1 MVQTE
6 GSPVAE
12 SLKIRHP
19 LAVKVAEV
27 QLELA
32 KSQTAVSE
40 SKTGVTLVKAFP
52 FAEYALPEVLEISLV
67 ALYAVVDL
75 LMVAELVY
83 KAKLKVSPDEA
94 VKSCIAVKIST
105 LKLLQI
111 ADVIAISFLLI
122 IEAVTRLVFLL
133 YHPCNRL
140 FFVFQF
146 ALLQTFV
153 VLVYTFARIMSTYL
167 LDLLKN

>member
-1 MVQTE
+1 MVQHA
-6 GSPVAE
+6 GSPDAE
-12 SLKIRHP
+12 SLKIKHP
-19 LAVKVAEV
+19 LAVNEADV
-27 QLELA
+27 QETLA

-52 FAEYALPEVLEISLV
+52 FAEYALPEVLLISLV
-67 ALYAVVDL
+67 ELYAVVDL

-83 KAKLKVSPDEA
+83 KARLKVFPLDA
-94 VKSCIAVKIST
+94 VKLCVAVKIST

-122 IEAVTRLVFLL
+122 IEAVTRSVFLL

-140 FFVFQF
+140 VFFFQF
-146 ALLQTFV
+146 AVMQTSV
-153 VLVYTFARIMSTYL
+153 VLVYTFAHIMSTYL
-167 LDLLKN
+167 EDLLKN